1 MHPATACTIWAAR
14 GMAIFSGYAREM
26 IRTSVVDG
34 AVAEL
39 AVYCTGDWDE
49 ARQRE
54 HARTV
59 TLRRPLAGTP

>member
-1 MHPATACTIWAAR
+1 MYPATACTIRAAR
-14 GMAIFSGYAREM
+14 GMVLLRACA
-26 IRTSVVDG
+26 

-59 TLRRPLAGTP
+59 TLLHPLADTP

>member
-1 MHPATACTIWAAR
+1 MHHPGGQGNGDLLRACA
-14 GMAIFSGYAREM
+14 
-26 IRTSVVDG
+26 

-39 AVYCTGDWDE
+39 AVYCTSDWDE

-59 TLRRPLAGTP
+59 TLLHPLADTP